1 MFFDR
6 LFGLLSHDVAIDLGT
21 ANTLVAVRGKGI
33 MIREPTVVVRHK
45 KTKQIIA
52 VGNEAKQMLGKT
64 PSNLEAIRPL
74 QHGVIA
80 DFDATEAL
88 LTIWIKQIHEPGGLL
103 PRLPKPRVII
113 GIPSGITEVERRAVQ
128 EAALRAGARQVW
140 LVEEPMAAAI
150 GSGSPVEEPTGI
162 LVVDI
167 GGGTTEIAAISLS
180 GMVVKRSIR
189 MAGDEM
195 DLAIVNYIR
204 TEHSLLIGEA
214 TAERLKLSL
223 GSALGLQD
231 TAFMAKN
238 RRPGIKKVRVR
249 DPHRSEV
256 MVVRGRDLEK
266 GLPKSLAITEVEVR
280 EAISGVL
287 KQILDAVE
295 DTIEEVPPELV
306 ADILERGIVL
316 AGGGSLLS
324 GLDQLMAEQTKMP
337 VWVAEDPLT
346 CVARGCLALY
356 DKPELLERVRLV
368 GGLK

>member
-1 MFFDR
+1 M
-6 LFGLLSHDVAIDLGT
+6 AIDLGT
-21 ANTLVAVRGKGI
+21 ANTLVAVKGKGI
-33 MIREPTVVVRHK
+33 MVREPTVVVRHK

-52 VGNEAKQMLGKT
+52 IGSEAKHMLGKT
-64 PSNLEAIRPL
+64 PANLEAIRPL
-74 QHGVIA
+74 KHGVIA
-80 DFDATEAL
+80 DFDAAEAL
-88 LTIWIKQIHEPGGLL
+88 LTAWIRQIHEPGGIL
-103 PRLPKPRVII
+103 PSLPKPRVII

-195 DLAIVNYIR
+195 DLAIIEYIR
-204 TEHSLLIGEA
+204 AKHALLIGES

-223 GSALGLQD
+223 GSAIPTRHERQMSA
-231 TAFMAKN
+231 T
-238 RRPGIKKVRVR
+238 RRAPLKRQR
-249 DPHRSEV
+249 TSTTPMRSDV
-256 MVVRGRDLEK
+256 MVIRGRDLEK
-266 GLPKSLAITEVEVR
+266 GLPKSLAISEDEIR
-280 EAISGVL
+280 EALSGVV
-287 KQILDAVE
+287 KSILDAVE

-316 AGGGSLLS
+316 AGGGALLA
-324 GLDQLMAEQTKMP
+324 GLDQLMAEETKMP
-337 VWVAEDPLT
+337 VWVADDPLT
-346 CVARGCLALY
+346 CVARGCLMLY
-356 DKPELLERVRLV
+356 DKPDLLEKVRLV
-368 GGLK
+368 GGLR